1 MTVSNKAQLKKTV
14 KNLISLFDETITIT
28 RRQNKAV
35 MNHNLE
41 KINKLAEDQIELN
54 SKMRETE
61 EEFHSELKKAFKET
75 GILSDNNI
83 SLTVLITQA
92 GDEEG
97 SDFFQLRDE
106 LVSKVHTAKEEQK
119 RVNEL
124 LLFAQENVN
133 DTLRAVY
140 AMGKQQ
146 SLHYNKSGEKSQ
158 SQTSIINRTA

>member
-1 MTVSNKAQLKKTV
+1 MKVSNKAQIKKTV

-28 RRQNKAV
+28 RKQNKAV
-35 MNHNLE
+35 INHNLE
-41 KINKLAEDQIELN
+41 EINNLAEDQIELN
-54 SKMRETE
+54 GKMRETE
-61 EEFHSELKKAFKET
+61 KEFHSELKKAFNET
-75 GILSDNNI
+75 GISSDNI
-83 SLTVLITQA
+83 SLTGLITQV
-92 GDEEG
+92 GEEHL
-97 SDFFQLRDE
+97 DNFFQLRDK
-106 LVSKVHTAKEEQK
+106 LVSKVQIAKKEQK
-119 RVNEL
+119 QVNEL